1 MAKNSAQLEVKSF
14 SCIDSASL
22 EISDMTVII
31 GPQAS
36 GKSVLC
42 KLLYFFQQAVV
53 SLPKTL
59 QESSSLPDAGNKI
72 TEEFDEWFRPSS
84 WGSRA
89 FSIRFTV
96 GDHWIQISRGRSK
109 SQSSRAKA
117 TFSEPLEATLSRG
130 LRMLSNLRSD
140 DSDEARILG
149 MSWQNYDALSKA
161 VHKPFEQVAR
171 ESQLYIPAGR
181 SFFTSIGKIVTAFED
196 RSMLDPVVTRFG
208 RFITSLREHQILERE
223 PKPPLLKT
231 LEKLIDGEVVN
242 EKGKQF
248 LATPDGRSI
257 PFSALSS
264 GQQELLPLLS
274 SLQFALQY
282 SRHNPQLLY
291 IEEPEAHLFPS
302 AQTALVEMFAQMILI
317 PKSAKQ
323 SQGIRTI
330 LTTHSPYVLAKI
342 NNLIKAGELA
352 SKITAERRRDLAKI
366 VSPATWLTSSRVRA
380 YAIHNRKL
388 IDIKDDHGLI
398 NADYIDDVSAETGME
413 FDQMLELELSIER

>member
-1 MAKNSAQLEVKSF
+1 MATQHAQLDVKAF

-22 EISDMTVII
+22 QISDMTVII

-42 KLLYFFQQAVV
+42 KLYYFFQTTIF
-53 SLPKTL
+53 SLPRTM
-59 QESSSLPDAGNKI
+59 QEADGVAGI
-72 TEEFDEWFRPSS
+72 GLRVLEEFDEWFRPSS

-89 FSIRFTV
+89 FTIRFTF
-96 GDHWIQISRGRSK
+96 GDHWIQVSRGRSK
-109 SQSSRAKA
+109 SPTSRARVAFSEAFEA
-117 TFSEPLEATLSRG
+117 TFEKGFRSLEASRKQV
-130 LRMLSNLRSD
+130 SNESK
-140 DSDEARILG
+140 ILG
-149 MSWQNYDALSKA
+149 FTWEHYDALSKII
-161 VHKPFEQVAR
+161 HKPFDRMSDETN
-171 ESQLYIPAGR
+171 LYIPAGR

-208 RFITSLREHQILERE
+208 RFITSLREHQLLDRE
-223 PKPPLLKT
+223 PKSPLLKT

-242 EKGKQF
+242 EKGKQY

-264 GQQELLPLLS
+264 GQQELLPLLT
-274 SLQFALQY
+274 SLQYALQY

-302 AQTALVEMFAQMILI
+302 AQTALIEMFARMIAT
-317 PKSAKQ
+317 PKSSKG

-342 NNLIKAGELA
+342 NNLIKAGTLGA
-352 SKITAERRRDLAKI
+352 RMTPERRKDLAKI
-366 VSPATWLTSSRVRA
+366 VPQNVWLHPNRVRA

-388 IDIKDDHGLI
+388 VDIIDTSGLI
-398 NADYIDDVSAETGME
+398 NADYIDDVSASTGIE
-413 FDQMLELELSIER
+413 FDSMLELEMSL